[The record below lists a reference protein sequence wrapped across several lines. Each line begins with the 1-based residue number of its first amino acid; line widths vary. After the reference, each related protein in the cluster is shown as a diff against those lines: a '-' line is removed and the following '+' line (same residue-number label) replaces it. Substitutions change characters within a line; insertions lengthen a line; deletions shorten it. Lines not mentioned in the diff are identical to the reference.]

1 MTINRRALRLAT
13 VVAAGALALAA
24 CSSSGSKTSSSPSGG
39 GAGFNA
45 AITSVVNPST
55 ATGGTLNMGASGD
68 CDSWDPA
75 NTYYAWC
82 WDMQRLLHRTLMAYK
97 SAPGVAGTTV
107 IPDLAAAPGTHNA
120 DSTQW
125 TYKLQDGLKW
135 QDGSPL
141 TSADVKYGI
150 ERLFA
155 TDVFATGAGSYY
167 TCLLSKCGADGAP
180 AYKGPYADP
189 SGDLPSI
196 TTPDAQTVVFKL
208 NESIP
213 AFDYYVALATSA
225 PISKGKDTRAK
236 YTTQPFSS
244 GPFQVSS
251 YAPGKSMVLVR
262 NPNWSQAT
270 DQVRKPLLDKLNLTI
285 FANSNDIDN
294 RLKAGTLD
302 VIGDAG
308 VQQAFQ
314 TTVQANPDLKKNAD
328 NPATGYDR
336 YFAIMQ
342 TVEPLTNID
351 CRKAI
356 FYAINK
362 VSLRLARGG
371 LSAGAIATSMAP
383 SSVPGYESPEQY
395 NPYPNGADF
404 TGDVT
409 KAKEALTAC
418 GKPDGFDINIA
429 YSNST
434 PKGAAVFAAAQQ
446 ALAKVGINAKPTP
459 HEQAGYYSTFI
470 GQPKN
475 VIDKK
480 LGMGNAAWAADF
492 PSLNGFWQSIV
503 SGKSIKP
510 TGTSNYASLN
520 DPTVN
525 KAIDDA
531 ALTTDATQLET
542 LGKTI
547 SHGVMDSATYLPYLW
562 DSSFYYRNPR
572 MTNVYLN
579 PGLGVFY
586 DYVNIGVSDGK

>member
-1 MTINRRALRLAT
+1 MLINRRAIRLAT
-13 VVAAGALALAA
+13 AVAAGGLALAA
-24 CSSSGSKTSSSPSGG
+24 CSSGGSTTSTSPTS

-55 ATGGTLNMGASGD
+55 VTGGTLNLGASGD

-97 SAPGVAGTTV
+97 SAPGIPGTTV
-107 IPDLAAAPGTHNA
+107 LPDLAAAPGTHNA
-120 DSTQW
+120 DFTQW
-125 TYKLQDGLKW
+125 TYKLQSGVKW
-135 QDGSPL
+135 QDGSPI

-167 TCLLSKCGADGAP
+167 TCLLSKCDADGAP

-196 TTPDAQTVVFKL
+196 KTPDTRTVVFSL
-208 NESIP
+208 QESNP

-225 PISKGKDTRAK
+225 PISKGHDTRAK
-236 YTTQPFSS
+236 YTVQPFSS
-244 GPFQVSS
+244 GPFQVSTYS
-251 YAPGKSMVLVR
+251 PGKSMVFVR

-270 DQVRKPLLDKLNLTI
+270 DQVRKPLVDSVNLTI

-294 RLKAGTLD
+294 RVKAGTLD
-302 VIGDAG
+302 TIADNG

-314 TTVQANPDLKKNAD
+314 TQVQANPTLKANAD
-328 NPATGYDR
+328 NPSTGFDR
-336 YFAIMQ
+336 YFAVMQ

-356 FYAINK
+356 FYAIDK

-371 LSAGAIATSMAP
+371 LSAGQIATSMAP
-383 SSVPGYESPEQY
+383 PSVPGFETPEQY
-395 NPYPNGADF
+395 NPYPNGANYS
-404 TGDVT
+404 GDLP
-409 KAKEALTAC
+409 KAKDSLAAC
-418 GKPDGFDINIA
+418 GQPNGFEINIA

-434 PKGAAVFAAAQQ
+434 PAGAKVFAAAQQ
-446 ALAKVGINAKPTP
+446 ALAKVGIIAKPLP
-459 HEQAGYYSTFI
+459 HEQAGYYSTFV

-480 LGMGNAAWAADF
+480 IGMAVASWGADF

-503 SGKSIKP
+503 SGKSIKAS
-510 TGTSNYASLN
+510 GTSNYASLN

-525 KAIDDA
+525 QAIDDA
-531 ALTTDATQLET
+531 ALTTDATKLTE

-547 SHGVMDSATYLPYLW
+547 SHGVMDSATYLPFLW
-562 DSSFYYRNPR
+562 DSTFYYRNPR

-579 PGLGVFY
+579 AGLGVYY